1 MNAVAGEG
9 EGEGNFY
16 AGCWSRCS
24 TFSVQPGP
32 SITFQSLPQV
42 HQMAGVLVT
51 GMQTSRISPQEEEK
65 TNSTRL
71 RAGWLA
77 AWDTQALIVLISAF
91 STDLNLSVCVRVCVC
106 VWVVARKL
114 STPVV
119 PCGLSASLEVKGEWP
134 GRG

>member
-1 MNAVAGEG
+1 
-9 EGEGNFY
+9 
-16 AGCWSRCS
+16 
-24 TFSVQPGP
+24 
-32 SITFQSLPQV
+32 
-42 HQMAGVLVT
+42 MAGVLVT